1 MLRVDELTGP
11 LMSSIRALSWRL
23 PLAILVLAGLTH
35 PRVVHAQR
43 PISMLSD
50 SMTALYGGR
59 NLPLTWRPTLPCS
72 AALSVVPTHRVS
84 AFLSASTGD
93 TNDRLQISQANEMAR
108 DVVREIR
115 KALGAVA
122 DSIAD
127 GSALSW
133 RSLPTRLTV
142 TGYADGHVARSALGP
157 SSDSSASRL
166 LLKAFDDA
174 RQHGTAKMPWLN
186 DKSGEP
192 VLVWLWL
199 EPPDVDSA
207 GKSPPPDADDPA
219 FTAFSFLAPT
229 RSSLREITTDKL
241 RYPRSN
247 AKNGV
252 EGEVYLRFVVDTNGN
267 VDSATVHD
275 VRPTIKSAER
285 APSAEE
291 YRDFVDATKK
301 WIVGRKFWPA
311 KVGSCHIETV
321 EEQRVVFRAP

>member
-1 MLRVDELTGP
+1 
-11 LMSSIRALSWRL
+11 MSSIRALSWRL
-23 PLAILVLAGLTH
+23 SLAVLVAAGLTR
-35 PRVVHAQR
+35 PRAVHAQH

-59 NLPLTWRPTLPCS
+59 NLPLTWRPTVPCS
-72 AALSVVPTHRVS
+72 AALSAAPTYRVP
-84 AFLSASTGD
+84 AFLSASTSD
-93 TNDRLQISQANEMAR
+93 TNNRLQISQANEMAR

-115 KALGAVA
+115 RALGATT

-127 GSALSW
+127 GSGLSW
-133 RSLPTRLTV
+133 RSLPTKLTV
-142 TGYADGHVARSALGP
+142 TGYADGRVARSAVGP

-166 LLKAFDDA
+166 LTKAFDDA

-186 DKSGEP
+186 DKASEP

-207 GKSPPPDADDPA
+207 GKSRPPDPDDPA
-219 FTAFSFLAPT
+219 FTAFSFLGPS
-229 RSSLREITTDKL
+229 RSPLREITTDKL

-247 AKNGV
+247 AKYGV

-275 VRPTIKSAER
+275 VQPTIKSTER
-285 APSAEE
+285 GPSAEE